1 MRVWYVSNYG
11 KGMGMDDVHAPLIED
26 LTRRRGVVLL
36 LGAADTG
43 KTTFARQ
50 LLGSAIAAGKRAAF
64 VDADIGES
72 TVGPPTCVGLKWI
85 NDPADLDDLARADRL
100 QFVGSIKT
108 SGLVLQQ
115 VVATAALVE
124 QARSEVDLVVVDTSD
139 AVSGVTGQTLKYHK
153 TELTRP
159 EVIVAFQRGEEL
171 APIVGMLRRFFG
183 ADVEE
188 APVSPRIVSATPHE
202 RSADRAKHF
211 AAELAPPLQAWRVR
225 STVFAPTLPAGLDPA
240 RLDNMLVGLQDG
252 TGSTLGLGVL
262 SEEDGNLRVL
272 TNHGEGMRGLRLGSM
287 RIDLDTLAVTPVR
300 LREVMFG
307 L

>member
-1 MRVWYVSNYG
+1 
-11 KGMGMDDVHAPLIED
+11 MDDTHAPLIED

-50 LLGSAIAAGKRAAF
+50 LLAASIAAGKQAAF
-64 VDADIGES
+64 VDADIAES
-72 TVGPPTCVGLKWI
+72 TVGPPTCVGLKWVG
-85 NDPADLDDLARADRL
+85 DAVDLDQLERADRL

-115 VVATAALVE
+115 VVATASLVE
-124 QARSEVDLVVVDTSD
+124 QAREAVDLIVVDTSD
-139 AVSGVTGQTLKYHK
+139 DISGVTGQTLKYHK

-159 EVIVAFQRGEEL
+159 EVVVAFQRGEEM

-188 APVSPRIVSATPHE
+188 VAVSPSIRSATPHE

-211 AAELAPPLQAWRVR
+211 EAELTPPLQAWRVR
-225 STVFAPTLPAGLDPA
+225 STVFAPTLPAGLDPT
-240 RLDNMLVGLQDG
+240 RLDAMLVGLQDG
-252 TGSTLGLGVL
+252 EGSTLGLGVL
-262 SEEDGNLRVL
+262 QEEDGILRVL
-272 TNHGEGMRGLRLGSM
+272 TNHGEGMRGLRLGSL
-287 RIDLDTLAVTPVR
+287 RIDLSNYAVEPVR

>member
-1 MRVWYVSNYG
+1 ME
-11 KGMGMDDVHAPLIED
+11 DVHAPLIED
-26 LTRRRGVVLL
+26 LVRRRGVVLL

-50 LLGSAIAAGKRAAF
+50 LLAAAIAAGKRAAF
-64 VDADIGES
+64 VDADISES

-85 NDPADLDDLARADRL
+85 NDPADLDNLARADRL

-108 SGLVLQQ
+108 AGLVLQQ
-115 VVATAALVE
+115 VVATAALVDL
-124 QARSEVDLVVVDTSD
+124 ARDKTDLVVVDTSD
-139 AVSGVTGQTLKYHK
+139 DVSGVTGQTLKYHK

-159 EVIVAFQRGEEL
+159 EAIVAFQRGAEMG
-171 APIVGMLRRFFG
+171 PIVGMLRRFFG
-183 ADVEE
+183 SDVEE
-188 APVSPRIVSATPHE
+188 TTISPGIRSATPHE

-211 AAELAPPLQAWRVR
+211 EAELTPPLQAWRVR
-225 STVFAPTLPAGLDPA
+225 PTVFAPTLPAGLDPG
-240 RLDNMLVGLQDG
+240 RLDAMLVGLQDG
-252 TGSTLGLGVL
+252 EGSTLGLGVL
-262 SEEDGNLRVL
+262 EEEDGILRVL

-287 RIDLDTLAVTPVR
+287 RIDLDTFAVEPVR

>member
-1 MRVWYVSNYG
+1 
-11 KGMGMDDVHAPLIED
+11 MDDVHAPLIED

-50 LLGSAIAAGKRAAF
+50 LLAAAIATGKRAAF

-72 TVGPPTCVGLKWI
+72 TVGPPTCVGLKWV
-85 NDPADLDDLARADRL
+85 NDPADLDDLANADRL
-100 QFVGSIKT
+100 QFVGSTKT
-108 SGLVLQQ
+108 NGLVLQQ
-115 VVATAALVE
+115 VVATASLVDE
-124 QARSEVDLVVVDTSD
+124 ARDKVDLVVVDTSD

-159 EVIVAFQRGEEL
+159 EATVAFQRGGEM

-183 ADVEE
+183 TDVED
-188 APVSPRIVSATPHE
+188 AAVSDSIVSATPHE

-211 AAELAPPLQAWRVR
+211 EAELTPPLQAWRVR

-240 RLDNMLVGLQDG
+240 RLDAMLVGLQDG
-252 TGSTLGLGVL
+252 EGSTLGLGVL
-262 SEEDGNLRVL
+262 QEQEGILRVL

-287 RIDLDTLAVTPVR
+287 RIDLETYAVTQVR

>member
-1 MRVWYVSNYG
+1 
-11 KGMGMDDVHAPLIED
+11 MDDVHAPLIED

-50 LLGSAIAAGKRAAF
+50 LLAAAITAGKTAAF
-64 VDADIGES
+64 VDADIAES

-85 NDPADLDDLARADRL
+85 RDPVDLERLAEADRL

-115 VVATAALVE
+115 VVATAVLVN
-124 QARSEVDLVVVDTSD
+124 QARQEVDLVVVDTSG

-159 EVIVAFQRGEEL
+159 EVVVAFQRGEEMG
-171 APIVGMLRRFFG
+171 PIVGMLRRFFG
-183 ADVEE
+183 AEVEE
-188 APVSPRIVSATPHE
+188 VSVAQSIVSATPHE
-202 RSADRAKHF
+202 RNAARVKHF
-211 AAELAPPLQAWRVR
+211 QAELTPPLQPWRVR

-240 RLDNMLVGLQDG
+240 RLDAMLVGLQDG
-252 TGSTLGLGVL
+252 EGSTLGLGVL
-262 SEEDGNLRVL
+262 QEEDEIVRVL

-287 RIDLDTLAVTPVR
+287 RIDLETFAVTPVR

>member
-1 MRVWYVSNYG
+1 
-11 KGMGMDDVHAPLIED
+11 MDDTHAPLIED
-26 LTRRRGVVLL
+26 LIRRRGVVLL

-50 LLGSAIAAGKRAAF
+50 LLAAAIGAGKRAAF

-115 VVATAALVE
+115 VVATAALVD
-124 QARSEVDLVVVDTSD
+124 QARDKVDLVVVDTSD

-159 EVIVAFQRGEEL
+159 EVVVAFQRGEEM
-171 APIVGMLRRFFG
+171 APIIGMLRRFFG
-183 ADVEE
+183 VEVEE
-188 APVSPRIVSATPHE
+188 APVSPGIVSATPHE

-211 AAELAPPLQAWRVR
+211 EAELTPPLQAWRVR
-225 STVFAPTLPAGLDPA
+225 PTVFAPTLPAGLDPT
-240 RLDNMLVGLQDG
+240 RLDAMLVGLQNG
-252 TGSTLGLGVL
+252 EGGTLGLGVL
-262 SEEDGNLRVL
+262 QEDDGILRVL

-287 RIDLDTLAVTPVR
+287 RIDLDTYDVEPVR

-307 L
+307 I

>member
-1 MRVWYVSNYG
+1 MN
-11 KGMGMDDVHAPLIED
+11 DTHAPLIED
-26 LTRRRGVVLL
+26 LIRRRGVVLL

-50 LLGSAIAAGKRAAF
+50 LLAAAIGAGKRTAF

-115 VVATAALVE
+115 VVATAALVG
-124 QARSEVDLVVVDTSD
+124 QARDEVDLVVVDTSD

-159 EVIVAFQRGEEL
+159 EVVVAFQRGEEM
-171 APIVGMLRRFFG
+171 APIIGMLRRFFG
-183 ADVEE
+183 VEVEE
-188 APVSPRIVSATPHE
+188 APVSPGIVSATPHE

-211 AAELAPPLQAWRVR
+211 EAELTPPLQAWRVR
-225 STVFAPTLPAGLDPA
+225 PTVFAPTLPAGLDPT
-240 RLDNMLVGLQDG
+240 RLDAMLVGLQNG
-252 TGSTLGLGVL
+252 EGGTLGLGVL
-262 SEEDGNLRVL
+262 QEDDGILRVL

-287 RIDLDTLAVTPVR
+287 RIDLDTYDVEPVR

-307 L
+307 I

>member
-1 MRVWYVSNYG
+1 
-11 KGMGMDDVHAPLIED
+11 MDDIHAPLIED
-26 LTRRRGVVLL
+26 LIRRRGVVLL

-50 LLGSAIAAGKRAAF
+50 LLAAAIAAGKRAAF

-72 TVGPPTCVGLKWI
+72 TVGPPTCVGLKWV
-85 NDPADLDDLARADRL
+85 NDPVDLDDLDHADRL

-115 VVATAALVE
+115 VVATAALVD
-124 QARSEVDLVVVDTSD
+124 QARNEVDLVVVDTSD
-139 AVSGVTGQTLKYHK
+139 DVSGVTGQTLKYHK

-159 EVIVAFQRGEEL
+159 EVVVAFQRGEEL
-171 APIVGMLRRFFG
+171 APVIGMLRRFFG
-183 ADVEE
+183 VEVEE
-188 APVSPRIVSATPHE
+188 APVSPEIVSPTPHE

-211 AAELAPPLQAWRVR
+211 EAELTPPLQAWRVR
-225 STVFAPTLPAGLDPA
+225 PTVFAPTLPAGLDPA
-240 RLDNMLVGLQDG
+240 RLDAMLVGLQNG
-252 TGSTLGLGVL
+252 EGGTLGLGVL
-262 SEEDGNLRVL
+262 REDDGILRVL

-287 RIDLDTLAVTPVR
+287 RIDLDTYAVEPVR

>member
-1 MRVWYVSNYG
+1 
-11 KGMGMDDVHAPLIED
+11 MDDTHAPLIED

-36 LGAADTG
+36 VGAADTG
-43 KTTFARQ
+43 KTTFDRQ
-50 LLGSAIAAGKRAAF
+50 LLAAAIGAGKRAAF

-85 NDPADLDDLARADRL
+85 NDPADLDDLSHADRL

-115 VVATAALVE
+115 VVATAALVD
-124 QARSEVDLVVVDTSD
+124 QARNEVDLVVVDTSD
-139 AVSGVTGQTLKYHK
+139 DVSGVTGQTLKYHK

-159 EVIVAFQRGEEL
+159 EVVVAFQRGEEL
-171 APIVGMLRRFFG
+171 APVIGMLRRFFG
-183 ADVEE
+183 VEVEE

-202 RSADRAKHF
+202 RSADRVKHF
-211 AAELAPPLQAWRVR
+211 EAELTPPLQAWRVR
-225 STVFAPTLPAGLDPA
+225 PTVFAPTLPAGLDPT
-240 RLDNMLVGLQDG
+240 RLDAMLVGLQNG
-252 TGSTLGLGVL
+252 EGGTLGLGVL
-262 SEEDGNLRVL
+262 QEDDGILRVL

-287 RIDLDTLAVTPVR
+287 RIDLDTYAVEPVR

>member
-1 MRVWYVSNYG
+1 
-11 KGMGMDDVHAPLIED
+11 MDDTHAPLIED
-26 LTRRRGVVLL
+26 LIRRRGVVLL

-50 LLGSAIAAGKRAAF
+50 LLAAAIAAGKRAAF

-72 TVGPPTCVGLKWI
+72 TVGPPTCIGLKWI
-85 NDPADLDDLARADRL
+85 NDPADLDDLAHADRL

-115 VVATAALVE
+115 VVATAALVD
-124 QARSEVDLVVVDTSD
+124 QARDSVDLVVVDTSD
-139 AVSGVTGQTLKYHK
+139 DVSGVTGQTLKYHK

-159 EVIVAFQRGEEL
+159 EVVVAFQRGEEL
-171 APIVGMLRRFFG
+171 APVIGMLRRFFG
-183 ADVEE
+183 VEVEE
-188 APVSPRIVSATPHE
+188 APVSPSIVSATPHE
-202 RSADRAKHF
+202 RSADRVKHF
-211 AAELAPPLQAWRVR
+211 EAALTPPLQAWRVR
-225 STVFAPTLPAGLDPA
+225 PTVFAPTLPAGLDPT
-240 RLDNMLVGLQDG
+240 RLDAMLVGLQDG
-252 TGSTLGLGVL
+252 EGGTLGLGVL
-262 SEEDGNLRVL
+262 QEDDGILRVL

-287 RIDLDTLAVTPVR
+287 RIDLDTYAVEPVR

>member
-1 MRVWYVSNYG
+1 
-11 KGMGMDDVHAPLIED
+11 MDDLHAPLIED
-26 LTRRRGVVLL
+26 LIRRRGVVLL

-50 LLGSAIAAGKRAAF
+50 LLAAAIAAGKRAAF

-85 NDPADLDDLARADRL
+85 PDPADLDDLSHADRL
-100 QFVGSIKT
+100 QFVGSVKV

-124 QARSEVDLVVVDTSD
+124 QARDEVELVVVDTSD
-139 AVSGVTGQTLKYHK
+139 SVSGVTGQTLKYHK

-159 EVIVAFQRGEEL
+159 EVLVAFQRGEEL

-183 ADVEE
+183 AEVEE
-188 APVSPRIVSATPHE
+188 VGVSPSIVSPTPHE
-202 RSADRAKHF
+202 RSAARAKHF
-211 AAELAPPLQAWRVR
+211 EAELTPPLQPWRVR

-240 RLDNMLVGLQDG
+240 RLDAMLVGLQDG
-252 TGSTLGLGVL
+252 AGTTLGLGVL
-262 SEEDGNLRVL
+262 QEEDGILRVL

-287 RIDLDTLAVTPVR
+287 RIDLDTYDVTPVR